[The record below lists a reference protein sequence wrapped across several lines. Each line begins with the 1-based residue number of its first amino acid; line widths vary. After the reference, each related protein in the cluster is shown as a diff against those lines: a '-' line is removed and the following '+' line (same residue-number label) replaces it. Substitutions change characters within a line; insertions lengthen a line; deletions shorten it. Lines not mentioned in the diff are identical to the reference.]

1 MRRITGRCENT
12 AFFVFDM
19 ERHFL
24 ELLSPARD
32 LSCGIAA
39 IDHGA
44 DAVYI
49 GAPMFGAR
57 KAAANT
63 LEDIKALTD
72 YAHLYG
78 ARVFCAL
85 NTLLHDSEIQQAV
98 KIAWQLYEIG
108 VDALIIQDMGLLEC
122 NMPPIELHAS
132 TQMDNRNG
140 EKVSFLEKI
149 GFQQVV
155 LARELTKEQIKN
167 IANNTNVR
175 LECFIHGALCVSY
188 SGRCFMSQCIN
199 GRSANRGE
207 CGQPCRLAYN
217 LKDNQGNVMD
227 KAKHLLSLRDFNLS
241 ENLEDLIDAGTSTFK
256 IEGRLK
262 DKNYVANI
270 TLHYRR
276 LIDEIIS
283 RRPEFKRSS
292 SGITKA
298 LFEPCPEKSF
308 NRGFTSYFFN
318 GRQRSISQPLTPKSF
333 GEHIGKAIK
342 VQRNSF
348 EIDSNVQINNGDGL
362 CFINSRGEFEGFNVN
377 RTEGKRIFPRKMG
390 NLIEGTT
397 IFRNA
402 DVRFEALL
410 DRGATKRIIDI
421 NMLFDYTANG
431 LFTLTITDCDGL
443 TTLLSRALPHETAN
457 NISAAEGNLIRQLS
471 KLGATIYECQ
481 SVTIGEGA
489 KGLFIVSSE
498 LNAMRREA
506 IDLHSQRRQEH
517 FKAKEYTMTKCSTP
531 YITSELEMCDNV
543 INEKAK
549 AFYERHGATTKQ
561 WGYERHGNYK
571 GAVVMTT
578 RHCIMHERGMCLK
591 ENAKYRNLLPLHLV
605 NDREEYELSFNCKA
619 CEMIISKL

>member
-32 LSCGIAA
+32 LECGIVA

-63 LEDIKALTD
+63 LEDIEKLVD
-72 YAHLYG
+72 YAHQYG
-78 ARVFCAL
+78 VRIFCAL
-85 NTLLHDSEIQQAV
+85 NTLLYDNEIEQAV

-122 NMPPIELHAS
+122 DMPPIELHAS
-132 TQMDNRNG
+132 TQMDNRCV
-140 EKVSFLEKI
+140 EKVKFLQDI
-149 GFQQVV
+149 GFKQVV
-155 LARELTKEQIKN
+155 LARELTKEQITN
-167 IANNTNVR
+167 ISRETDVR

-188 SGRCFMSQCIN
+188 SGQCFMSQCLG

-207 CGQPCRLAYN
+207 CGQPCRRAYN
-217 LKDNQGNVMD
+217 LKDKDGNTIERGR
-227 KAKHLLSLRDFNLS
+227 HLLSLRDFNLTDHI
-241 ENLEDLIDAGTSTFK
+241 EDLIDAGASTFK

-276 LIDEIIS
+276 VLDEIIA
-283 RRPEFKRSS
+283 RRPEYQRSS
-292 SGITKA
+292 SGTTKA
-298 LFEPCPEKSF
+298 VFEPSPQKSF
-308 NRGFTSYFFN
+308 NRGFTTYFFN

-333 GEHIGKAIK
+333 GEQLGKVVK

-348 EIDSNVQINNGDGL
+348 ELDSDIQISNGDGL
-362 CFINSRGEFEGFNVN
+362 CFINKKEEFEGFNVN
-377 RTEGKRIFPRKMG
+377 RVEGRQIFPRRIG
-390 NLIEGTT
+390 GLTEGVM
-397 IFRNA
+397 IYRNA

-410 DRGATKRIIDI
+410 ERGATKRVIEI
-421 NMLFDYTANG
+421 NIHFDCSDDGIFAI
-431 LFTLTITDCDGL
+431 TITDHDGI
-443 TTLLSRALPHETAN
+443 TTSLSRALPHETAN
-457 NISAAEGNLIRQLS
+457 NINSAESNLIRQLS
-471 KLGATIYECQ
+471 KLGATIYECYN
-481 SVTIGEGA
+481 VTIGERA
-489 KGLFIVSSE
+489 KGLFIISSE
-498 LNAMRREA
+498 LNAMRRDATE
-506 IDLHSQRRQEH
+506 LHTQRRQEH
-517 FKAKEYTMTKCSTP
+517 FKAKEYTMPTCSTP
-531 YITSELEMCDNV
+531 YMRNELDMCDNV